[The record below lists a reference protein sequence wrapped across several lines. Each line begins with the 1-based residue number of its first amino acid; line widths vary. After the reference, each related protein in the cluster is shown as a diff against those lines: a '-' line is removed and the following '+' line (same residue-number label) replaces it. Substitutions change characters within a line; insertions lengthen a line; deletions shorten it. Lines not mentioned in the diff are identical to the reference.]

1 MSATANAADI
11 TILVGTKK
19 SEAYQFAKSKANK
32 KTVFSAKSLSKAF
45 SLAGK
50 ELIDCKTCTVNIK
63 IASGDFLGKGKT
75 GHWMFPDVI
84 VPDARLRILGG
95 YDDSFTTRSPFENQ
109 TRLITVDPRG
119 RSVLKFEGKKHALK
133 ELYLSGL
140 TFDVAPGNNY
150 DAKNNSLHKG
160 SSSSFSVIAF
170 GYLTT
175 DRLVVADNTFLNAA
189 NSVAGPLVR
198 AMSANAEV
206 IIRNNMLLNNIHA
219 WTVGS
224 ASFRNQLKRY
234 ALINNSFIL
243 NWPYNPSPTTSN
255 PGTLEIGNKYSAS
268 EVEISKNLFAYNA
281 GGAIHAQWD
290 DVKGPPMMVTE
301 NLFWGNGALFDT
313 SDPEDAAVLG
323 KFNGSPKYVLL
334 TADDAEEFEWDVA
347 DNVSFDPGLKVQ
359 VKPFQAA
366 GSSKAV
372 IAAGASAPVVD
383 ASSKPAAVSA
393 EAVDPVMAEF
403 AALLGDDAIADVAS
417 TSEQPSELADAEF
430 IPVDPLIDDLG
441 NEDFAELGFGD
452 DGDVQIQGFA
462 TRLYV
467 DGKLP
472 FPSNPDAVAYGANAS
487 HVEQF

>member
-1 MSATANAADI
+1 
-11 TILVGTKK
+11 
-19 SEAYQFAKSKANK
+19 
-32 KTVFSAKSLSKAF
+32 
-45 SLAGK
+45 
-50 ELIDCKTCTVNIK
+50 
-63 IASGDFLGKGKT
+63 
-75 GHWMFPDVI
+75 MFPDVQA
-84 VPDARLRILGG
+84 PDARLRILGG
-95 YDDSFTTRSPFENQ
+95 YDDSFTTRAPFKNQ
-109 TRLITVDPRG
+109 TRLITADPRG
-119 RSVLKFEGKKHALK
+119 RSVLRFEGKKHTLK

-150 DAKNNSLHKG
+150 DAKNNSLLKG
-160 SSSSFSVIAF
+160 GSSSFSVVAF

-175 DRLVVADNTFLNAA
+175 DRLVIADNTFLNAA
-189 NSVAGPLVR
+189 NGVAGPLVR
-198 AMSANAEV
+198 AMSANTEV

-255 PGTLEIGNKYSAS
+255 HGTLEIGNKYSAS
-268 EVEISKNLFAYNA
+268 QVEISKNLFTYNA

-290 DVKGPPMMVTE
+290 DVKGPPMTISE

-313 SDPEDAAVLG
+313 SDPDEAAVLG

-334 TADDAEEFEWDVA
+334 TAEDAEDFDWDVE

-383 ASSKPAAVSA
+383 SASKPATANA
-393 EAVDPVMAEF
+393 EVVDPTMAEF
-403 AALLGDDAIADVAS
+403 AALLGDDGVADVAGI
-417 TSEQPSELADAEF
+417 TEQGSEPVDAAL
-430 IPVDPLIDDLG
+430 IPPDPLIDDMG
-441 NEDFAELGFGD
+441 SESFADLGFGD

-467 DGKLP
+467 DGELP
-472 FPSNPDAVAYGANAS
+472 FPSNPDAAVYGANPS